1 MWRAGLAHPWAKVLV
16 GLLCG
21 APLLCLGWAAWAEQ
35 LGANPAEALIRGTGD
50 WALRVL
56 CLALA
61 ITPLRV
67 GLKLPVLARWRRMV
81 GLWAFAYAACH
92 VLAYAWLDMGL
103 DVGDILRDISKR
115 PFILVGV
122 CTVAILIALAATSFN
137 QAIRWMG
144 ASRWQYVHCSV
155 YLAGVLAVLH
165 FFWMRASKNN
175 LTEVFLYAGL
185 IGGLLGW
192 RLWRWWA
199 RQA

>member
-1 MWRAGLAHPWAKVLV
+1 MWQAGLAHPWAKVLV

-21 APLLCLGWAAWAEQ
+21 VPLLFLGWAAWADQ

-81 GLWAFAYAACH
+81 GLWAFAYAVCH

-103 DVGDILRDISKR
+103 DVGNILRDIAKR

-122 CTVAILIALAATSFN
+122 CSVAILVALAATSFN
-137 QAIRWMG
+137 RAVRWMG
-144 ASRWQYVHCSV
+144 ASRWQYLHRSV